1 MQDSQVGRVMY
12 EEDELVWL
20 GSESAQDDHPVE
32 VHEVTVLDKEEW
44 DCPTDI
50 LYHHAESE
58 DHVRPIPVQ
67 RDQVDTVTVKLQQVK
82 IQQDDHPMFAFQ
94 PYNTASLRAVK
105 EPYDPSTWE
114 SPTDILNYHA
124 EYELPSA
131 LGLHVPPQVCSPSP
145 LNLPMQPKQRNAF
158 GVPREPYNAETWDS
172 PTDILYAHGKEE
184 DGEEVYKKERSSSE
198 IDSPYTPYSAFVS
211 TPVEGMALLP
221 DLDRASEGGSKVM
234 GRTAD
239 EDFIVRAGRRLAETI
254 HR

>member
-1 MQDSQVGRVMY
+1 MGKSDGY
-12 EEDELVWL
+12 LELSRRIRAPFGV
-20 GSESAQDDHPVE
+20 SH
-32 VHEVTVLDKEEW
+32 
-44 DCPTDI
+44 
-50 LYHHAESE
+50 LYLRY
-58 DHVRPIPVQ
+58 DMP
-67 RDQVDTVTVKLQQVK
+67 DQ
-82 IQQDDHPMFAFQ
+82 
-94 PYNTASLRAVK
+94 S
-105 EPYDPSTWE
+105 
-114 SPTDILNYHA
+114 
-124 EYELPSA
+124 

-145 LNLPMQPKQRNAF
+145 LYLPIQPKQRNAF